1 MILELGQGCEGLLG
15 LCSEASHCI
24 IGLMDHKAV
33 FGAAL
38 GGSGSATVVE
48 PGEASAQQLLSWV
61 YRSWI
66 PFFNRHSDLWWR
78 TVRSRVWGAGAG
90 ACRSCAKRCLN
101 QVLYE

>member
-38 GGSGSATVVE
+38 GGFRLSYCSRAGRSLRTTA
-48 PGEASAQQLLSWV
+48 PLAPLLGLPELD
-61 YRSWI
+61 
-66 PFFNRHSDLWWR
+66 PFFQP
-78 TVRSRVWGAGAG
+78 A
-90 ACRSCAKRCLN
+90 
-101 QVLYE
+101 